1 MYLRKL
7 DQEDSSALL
16 SWWSWLAENRGDRA
30 ILRRASSPDDV
41 LLTSAFAHFLQKMP
55 SKWSDNKL
63 SLPLTDA
70 AMVAA
75 IVARIKEPEK
85 NSVTFAHA
93 LALPKEIGGKARMSE
108 LRFQQLQKSRTPEE
122 FFTRLCRAVDLLGK
136 KANILSLSDDTLH
149 WLNEHR
155 FGSSSKPTER
165 LAVRWASD
173 YYSAFRD

>member
-7 DQEDSSALL
+7 DQEDCSALL
-16 SWWSWLAENRGDRA
+16 SWWNWLDDNRGDRA
-30 ILRRASSPDDV
+30 ILRRANSPDDV

-55 SKWSDNKL
+55 SKWSDNKH

-75 IVARIKEPEK
+75 IIARVKIHDATRT
-85 NSVTFAHA
+85 SFAKA
-93 LALPKEIGGKARMSE
+93 LASPKEGGSKAAMTE
-108 LRFQQLQKSRTPEE
+108 LRFQQLQKSRTPED
-122 FFTRLCRAVDLLGK
+122 FFSRLSRAVDLLGRK
-136 KANILSLSDDTLH
+136 TNILSLADDTLH

-155 FGSSSKPTER
+155 FGPSSKPMER

-173 YYSAFRD
+173 YYAAFKD